1 MLIYFDSTSCLEHFN
16 IKYMRAINF

>member
-1 MLIYFDSTSCLEHFN
+1 MLIYFDSTSYLEHFN